1 MSRLPRKAGLWVAGG
16 GLLAGLALAAAA
28 AALLVWHVRYRR
40 PPVVNGDLAF
50 TTVERARSPGARS
63 RFFPRLRPGLLVLT
77 SLQDAAGAEAYIRK
91 TGLDGLRALDWDEHF
106 AIVVFLGAQPETLS
120 TFEIVRVVRQDA
132 EVHIYA
138 SRGLVDEEGIPTS
151 PYHIV
156 AVRKVGQWQGA
167 LTFRLFLDAGGEVAQ
182 VTAAV
187 PESTIPLW
195 PQETP

>member
-1 MSRLPRKAGLWVAGG
+1 MKRSASGWLAAG
-16 GLLAGLALAAAA
+16 GLLVVVVAAAVA
-28 AALLVWHVRYRR
+28 AATVLVWHVRYRR
-40 PPVVNGDLAF
+40 PQMVNGDMVF
-50 TTVERARSPGARS
+50 VTVERARSPGARS
-63 RFFPRLRPGLLVLT
+63 RFFPRPTPGLLVLT
-77 SLQDAAGAEAYIRK
+77 RLQDAASAEAYIRK
-91 TGLDGLRALDWDEHF
+91 SGLDGLRALDWDENF
-106 AIVVFLGAQPETLS
+106 AIVVFLGAQAETLS

-138 SRGLVDEEGIPTS
+138 STGLVDEEDIPTS

-195 PQETP
+195 PQPGP